1 MLAGETDESEELANS
16 CSGELTVAD
25 PPHSSRPFRPRRA
38 SEIDARTRREHE
50 HAQAH
55 PPGGAAPPLKSPAD
69 DAARSISR
77 TMRREHEGGLVGFP
91 VPSARTLD
99 RAQSEPEEAVRRQ
112 RVEAERLSRLAPG
125 EWQLWIDDSAE
136 RLGIAR
142 ATLEASVKSII
153 AQRAKHQRIERADA
167 LRADERERRRIAR
180 EKTEAQ
186 REQDRGQRRVDKKS
200 EQNLKEKRRVFAA
213 LIKVPNEQHQIR
225 LVALARS
232 LDEDVAIIIDEFVA
246 FVAAN
251 VAIWDPNQVEPWHE
265 QVDTQALLLELIM
278 QIQRYVVLHNDAAI
292 AVALWTMMAW
302 VHTEIATH
310 SPNLMVTSTEPES
323 GKSTL
328 LAVLGLLAP
337 RPFCTVEVT
346 GPGLCHIVDR
356 YHPTLIIDEGDNLF
370 HRKTDLLH
378 IVNAGWSRG
387 SKIPR
392 LMHGVL
398 HQFDPFC
405 PKIIGL
411 KGMKMPDMLASRGI
425 VIKLWPKTPDEKV
438 SDFGF
443 TDDDEFSTLR
453 RKLVRWSADNAA
465 VLKDLRPLLPAGFDN
480 RLAANWRLLL
490 AIADYAGGTCP
501 KRAREVAVRLSRK
514 AYKPSEG
521 IRLLEA
527 LRAIFATRETITS
540 AELVQRLLAEPD
552 DEWGEFRGRTP
563 ITQRIIAALLAE
575 YEIRPVVLHPTKR
588 ASLSARGYRR
598 LQFAD
603 AFARFLP
610 LDPNIRTLRGR
621 E

>member
-1 MLAGETDESEELANS
+1 
-16 CSGELTVAD
+16 VAD
-25 PPHSSRPFRPRRA
+25 PPHSSRPVRPRRA
-38 SEIDARTRREHE
+38 SAIDARSRREHE

-55 PPGGAAPPLKSPAD
+55 PPGEAAPSLNSGLAD
-69 DAARSISR
+69 NPARSTSR
-77 TMRREHEGGLVGFP
+77 AMRREHKGRLVGFP
-91 VPSARTLD
+91 LPSALTLE
-99 RAQSEPEEAVRRQ
+99 RAQPDPEEAVRRQ

-125 EWQLWIDDSAE
+125 EWQLWIDGSAE
-136 RLGIAR
+136 RLGVAR

-153 AQRAKHQRIERADA
+153 AQRDKQLRMERADA
-167 LRADERERRRIAR
+167 LGADERERRRIAKA
-180 EKTEAQ
+180 KTEAQ
-186 REQDRGQRRVDKKS
+186 REQDRRERRIDKES
-200 EQNLKEKRRVFAA
+200 EQKLKEKHRVFAA
-213 LIKVPNEQHQIR
+213 LIKLPSEQHQIR
-225 LVALARS
+225 LVALAKS
-232 LDEDVAIIIDEFVA
+232 LDEDVAIIIDEFAA

-251 VAIWDPNQVEPWHE
+251 VAMWDPSQVEPWHK
-265 QVDTQALLLELIM
+265 QVDTQALLLELIT
-278 QIQRYVVLHNDAAI
+278 QIQRYVVLPNDAAI

-302 VHTEIATH
+302 VHTVATH

-328 LAVLGLLAP
+328 LAVLGLLTP

-378 IVNAGWSRG
+378 IVNTGWSRG
-387 SKIPR
+387 PRIPR

-411 KGMKMPDMLASRGI
+411 KGMKMPDNLASRGV

-465 VLKDLRPLLPAGFDN
+465 VLKDLRPLLPAGFGN

-490 AIADYAGGTCP
+490 AIADHAGGSCP
-501 KRAREVAVRLSRK
+501 NRARQAAVRLSRR

-540 AELVQRLLAEPD
+540 ADLVQQLLTEPD
-552 DEWGEFRGRTP
+552 DEWGGFRGRTP

-575 YEIRPVVLHPTKR
+575 YGIRPVVLHPSKR

-598 LQFAD
+598 SQFAD

-610 LDPNIRTLRGR
+610 RDPNI
-621 E
+621 